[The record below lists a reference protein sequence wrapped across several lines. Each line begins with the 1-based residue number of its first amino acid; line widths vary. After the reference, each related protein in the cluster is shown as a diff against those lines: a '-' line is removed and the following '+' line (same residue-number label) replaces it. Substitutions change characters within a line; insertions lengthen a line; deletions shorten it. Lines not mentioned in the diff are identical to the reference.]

1 MDKQGI
7 TRREVLMA
15 IGTGMA
21 AVGIS
26 TPAQAADTA
35 SLEAASEALRRALEE
50 GDGKV
55 LHAILH
61 DHMTYSHSDGRVWT
75 KEVLLAA
82 VAGKKRYLSVATADQ
97 SVDVVGDVGIVRHTY
112 DVVNNDEKKTPGH
125 LKVLL
130 CWTRQGTQGWQLL
143 ARSGTTIPA

>member
-1 MDKQGI
+1 MRSNHQFRLI
-7 TRREVLMA
+7 RRPA
-15 IGTGMA
+15 G
-21 AVGIS
+21 AVQR
-26 TPAQAADTA
+26 TDFEYATA
-35 SLEAASEALRRALEE
+35 PVRALEE
-50 GDGKV
+50 GDGKL